1 MRLIS
6 SLSRPGTVRATILL
20 FGCTLF
26 GSRAAVGQQP
36 RSADFA
42 AAVAGQVPPAPE
54 AETDPLTGPADHLG
68 VPAPQYGPGCCEPY
82 AMDGACCAD
91 ACCDPTWLDGCYGFV
106 AIGGASIGAPLVNE
120 DAFNWVVGA
129 SVPIHDTRLAT
140 LVAFDAGHDAATQTL
155 ATAGL
160 AWAPDVWSC
169 SPLDR
174 IGVVALV
181 QNYDDSQ
188 FRGADLWRS
197 KIDISYAITPGLTVG
212 AYSYDRIGEAEVDF
226 STDPFFSAL
235 FTSRMS
241 EIRGA
246 YITRDIGGLSL
257 SFRAGYG
264 NRPDAWRLGGT
275 IAVQAHDDVS
285 LYVSTDAHDGDEWG
299 TVAGLQYDLFP
310 DCRGSRSC
318 CQTCPR
324 LSRHTLAS
332 TGPNPPAREDLLRGG
347 VDLKGILNRT
357 AFNLIEQKKPELQP
371 SERDA
376 TAEAEAALEAGN
388 RANEESRR
396 RQQRARLRG
405 ARSTF
410 AEASI
415 NSFTRSEE

>member
-1 MRLIS
+1 MRLFS
-6 SLSRPGTVRATILL
+6 SLCRPRHVWAGILL
-20 FGCTLF
+20 SGCGLF
-26 GSRAAVGQQP
+26 ATRPAVGQQP

-54 AETDPLTGPADHLG
+54 ATADPLPLPDDHLG
-68 VPAPQYGPGCCEPY
+68 VPAPQYGPACCEPY
-82 AMDGACCAD
+82 AMDAACCAD
-91 ACCDPTWLDGCYGFV
+91 ACCGPTWLDGCYGFV
-106 AIGGASIGAPLVNE
+106 SIGGASIGAPLVNE

-155 ATAGL
+155 STAGL

-226 STDPFFSAL
+226 STDPAFTAL

-257 SFRAGYG
+257 SVRAGYG

-275 IAVQAHDDVS
+275 IAVQVHDDVS
-285 LYVSTDAHDGDEWG
+285 LYVSTDAHEEDEWG

-310 DCRGSRSC
+310 DCQTSTAC
-318 CQTCPR
+318 CQARAP
-324 LSRHTLAS
+324 LSQHTLATRLS
-332 TGPNPPAREDLLRGG
+332 VPAREDLLRGG
-347 VDLKGILNRT
+347 VDLEGIIGRT
-357 AFNLIEQKKPELQP
+357 IKNLFDQKKAGERY
-371 SERDA
+371 ERDPG
-376 TAEAEAALEAGN
+376 AEAQAALEAGR

-396 RQQRARLRG
+396 REQRARLRG
-405 ARSTF
+405 ARSHF
-410 AEASI
+410 AEAGI
-415 NSFTRSEE
+415 NAFLYSEE

>member
-1 MRLIS
+1 
-6 SLSRPGTVRATILL
+6 
-20 FGCTLF
+20 
-26 GSRAAVGQQP
+26 
-36 RSADFA
+36 
-42 AAVAGQVPPAPE
+42 
-54 AETDPLTGPADHLG
+54 
-68 VPAPQYGPGCCEPY
+68 
-82 AMDGACCAD
+82 MDSACCAD

-140 LVAFDAGHDAATQTL
+140 LVAFDAGHDASTQTL

-160 AWAPDVWSC
+160 AWAPDVWSS

-246 YITRDIGGLSL
+246 YITRDIGRLSL

-275 IAVQAHDDVS
+275 IAVQVHDDVS
-285 LYVSTDAHDGDEWG
+285 LYVSTDAHEEDEWG
-299 TVAGLQYDLFP
+299 TVAGVQYDLFP
-310 DCRGSRSC
+310 DRQGSSTY
-318 CQTCPR
+318 CQR
-324 LSRHTLAS
+324 RDQSGRDSLAD
-332 TGPNPPAREDLLRGG
+332 ARPDFGAGADLIRGG
-347 VDLKGILNRT
+347 GFGTYLEFLNEKNREKERSASDLR
-357 AFNLIEQKKPELQP
+357 
-371 SERDA
+371 
-376 TAEAEAALEAGN
+376 
-388 RANEESRR
+388 ESRR
-396 RQQRARLRG
+396 QTEEHNRRLQVARLRG

-415 NSFTRSEE
+415 HSFTRSEE